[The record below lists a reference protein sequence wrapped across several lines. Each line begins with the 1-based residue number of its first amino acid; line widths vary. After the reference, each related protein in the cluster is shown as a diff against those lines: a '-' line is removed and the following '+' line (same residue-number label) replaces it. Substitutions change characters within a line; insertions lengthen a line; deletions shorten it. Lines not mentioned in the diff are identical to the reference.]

1 MTGLAGMGPELATAT
16 TPAFSNAAPPSGGL
30 LDWWKD
36 QPQFARDVIASNLG
50 NLSKPAG
57 NLQMPGLPSPAPMN
71 LAPQMGM
78 PGMGQSMAPMPDQS
92 AMAPFLQSL
101 ARRQANPYGF
111 GTPSAYFQ

>member
-16 TPAFSNAAPPSGGL
+16 TPAFSNTAPPSGGL

-36 QPQFARDVIASNLG
+36 QPQFARDVITSNLG

-57 NLQMPGLPSPAPMN
+57 DRQMPSLPSPAPMN
-71 LAPQMGM
+71 LSM
-78 PGMGQSMAPMPDQS
+78 PPTMGMGQSMAPMPDQS

-111 GTPSAYFQ
+111 GTPGSYFQ